1 MVSANIYT
9 SAPHYQIFHNKK
21 LELFKSFVFVT
32 PQVTQCPIR
41 RFSPL
46 NQKRNTKY
54 LLYILHLLIQIFYI
68 IPIYYTLI
76 VNTLQTKT
84 SDAPHNTLKNMPSK
98 RWQTSLSILTIF
110 SLKPTVHRWGLA
122 EFRTKQ
128 QKRRYK
134 IMVPVISRNWFPT
147 LFDVFDADILCRIP
161 SPQVSLRY
169 TSG

>member
-1 MVSANIYT
+1 M
-9 SAPHYQIFHNKK
+9 
-21 LELFKSFVFVT
+21 
-32 PQVTQCPIR
+32 TQCPIR

-54 LLYILHLLIQIFYI
+54 LLYILHLLIQHFYI

-84 SDAPHNTLKNMPSK
+84 SDAPHNTLKNKPSK

-110 SLKPTVHRWGLA
+110 SLKCAKSYSHSPKHTFCNIPLSK
-122 EFRTKQ
+122 TKGPPMRAGGIQ
-128 QKRRYK
+128 NKTKKRRYK
-134 IMVPVISRNWFPT
+134 IMLPVISRNWFPT
-147 LFDVFDADILCRIP
+147 LFDVFDADILCGIP